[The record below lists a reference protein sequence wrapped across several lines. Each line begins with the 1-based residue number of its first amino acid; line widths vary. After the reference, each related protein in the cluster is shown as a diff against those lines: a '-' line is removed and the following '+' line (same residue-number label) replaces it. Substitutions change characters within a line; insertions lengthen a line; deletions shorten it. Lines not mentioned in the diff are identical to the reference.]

1 MRKVVLAVIGL
12 VLSVGIAGATVPDP
26 DNCSVEPCDTI
37 SGVLISP
44 FSGAAPGAIQFTVN
58 VRNSNNDPIPNAF
71 VELIFG
77 TPGNHFFCSSA
88 VLTGTT
94 NANGDVTFA
103 VAAGGC
109 TMGANAMT
117 IRANNAPIRTYTN
130 VKSPDFDGVAA
141 NGQVVL
147 ADFTVFGNAYV
158 LGAPGCTDYF
168 NDGATGL
175 TDFTAF
181 GACWAKVCP

>member
-26 DNCSVEPCDTI
+26 ELCSVEPCDTI
-37 SGVLISP
+37 DGIIISP
-44 FSGAAPGAIQFTVN
+44 YSGAAPTVIEFTAN

-71 VELIFG
+71 VELVFG
-77 TPGNHFFCSSA
+77 TPGNHFFCTSA

-94 NANGDVTFA
+94 DANGDVSFA

-109 TMGANAMT
+109 TMGANAVK
-117 IRANNAPIRTYTN
+117 IRANNVDIRTYEN
-130 VKSPDFDGVAA
+130 VKSPDFDGVAG

-147 ADFTVFGNAYV
+147 ADFTTFGNAYV
-158 LGAPGCTDYF
+158 TGAPGCTDYF
-168 NDGATGL
+168 NDGSTSLG
-175 TDFTAF
+175 DFSAF
-181 GACWAKVCP
+181 GLCWAQVCP

>member
-37 SGVLISP
+37 NGVVVSPYSGT
-44 FSGAAPGAIQFTVN
+44 APASVVFTAN
-58 VRNSNNDPIPNAF
+58 IRNSNNDPIPNAF

-77 TPGNHFFCSSA
+77 TPGNHFFCGSA

-94 NANGDVTFA
+94 DANGDVTFA

-109 TMGANAMT
+109 TMGANAMK
-117 IRANNAPIRTYTN
+117 IRANQVEVRNYPN
-130 VKSPDFDGVAA
+130 VKSPDYNGVA
-141 NGQVVL
+141 GDGMVVL
-147 ADFTVFGNAYV
+147 ADFTTFGNAYV
-158 LGAPGCTDYF
+158 TGAPGCTDYY
-168 NDGATGL
+168 NDGVTGL
-175 TDFTAF
+175 PEFTTF
-181 GACWAKVCP
+181 GGCWAKACP

>member
-26 DNCSVEPCDTI
+26 DFCSVEPCDTI
-37 SGVLISP
+37 DGVIVSP
-44 FSGAAPGAIQFTVN
+44 FSGAAPVAIQFTAN
-58 VRNSNNDPIPNAF
+58 IRNSNNDPIPNAF

-77 TPGNHFFCSSA
+77 TPGNHFFCTSA

-94 NANGDVTFA
+94 DANGDVTFG

-109 TMGANAMT
+109 TMGANA
-117 IRANNAPIRTYTN
+117 IKVRANNVDIRTYTN
-130 VKSPDFDGVAA
+130 VKSPDFDGVSG

-158 LGAPGCTDYF
+158 LGAPGCTDYY

-181 GACWAKVCP
+181 GACWAQVCP